1 MFIWNV
7 LFEIIIFFRTGYLP
21 NEKGKKGW
29 KEEKVIFNNVFD
41 DLEV

>member
-1 MFIWNV
+1 MWNV

-29 KEEKVIFNNVFD
+29 SADKVVFNDVFD
-41 DLEV
+41 CVDE